1 MSHKDEAT
9 REVLASELGQLNNK
23 YSQLEENFSE
33 LKRQALLHETQGLV
47 PAQGEQ
53 TQQQLQNIVEL
64 EQKRLQGQ
72 GQTS

>member
-1 MSHKDEAT
+1 MSHKDIA
-9 REVLASELGQLNNK
+9 
-23 YSQLEENFSE
+23 YSQLEDNFSE
-33 LKRQALLHETQGLV
+33 LKRQALLNETQGLV